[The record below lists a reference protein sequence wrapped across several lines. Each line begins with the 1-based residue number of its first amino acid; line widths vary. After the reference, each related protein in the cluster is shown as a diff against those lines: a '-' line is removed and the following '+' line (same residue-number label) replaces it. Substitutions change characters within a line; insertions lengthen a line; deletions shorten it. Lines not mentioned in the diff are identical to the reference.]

1 MSQTHNQVEVDLDRK
16 EELILAKQLRACRV
30 QILPKAQLS
39 PPIDKSKSSR
49 SSVSPLPSPSTPA
62 RHSMPSSSSEPQ
74 KQERVVMQELQSK
87 MARAASLM
95 AHHSP
100 PASVQMSPG
109 QGPAIV
115 IQSPE
120 DRVSQAPPVFSVSK
134 LPFLADIKRL
144 RQSPTSSP
152 SPAPVAVCQPKPESL
167 APAESQTVN
176 PHLGYLENRPKIS
189 EFPFLND
196 IKKLRKD
203 PVQTPSIN
211 SPNPDTAPILEYE
224 PVKPLI
230 PIDRREIDASHTAQ
244 APKTVR
250 FSASDPERS
259 DGSGNYQT
267 EDKLVPAENI
277 AEDNPDYS
285 ESRMSKSQKAKRSS
299 RVNFKIDEKTNVK
312 KLADQMIPQ
321 MNSMQKNFLGLLF
334 FNELSPH
341 IVDDI
346 VAQQLSMMPGSKLAS
361 ILSSLDPQASLTSLN
376 LMLNSINDEGRLS
389 LLCENFSYLSS
400 EERAGVLFSTADD
413 VKYLNP
419 PN

>member
-1 MSQTHNQVEVDLDRK
+1 
-16 EELILAKQLRACRV
+16 
-30 QILPKAQLS
+30 
-39 PPIDKSKSSR
+39 
-49 SSVSPLPSPSTPA
+49 
-62 RHSMPSSSSEPQ
+62 
-74 KQERVVMQELQSK
+74 MQELQSK

-95 AHHSP
+95 AHHSGP
-100 PASVQMSPG
+100 PSSSSLSSASVQMTPG

-120 DRVSQAPPVFSVSK
+120 DRVSQAQPVFSVSK
-134 LPFLADIKRL
+134 LPFLADIKKL
-144 RQSPTSSP
+144 RQSPASSP
-152 SPAPVAVCQPKPESL
+152 LPAPVVVCQPKPESL

-211 SPNPDTAPILEYE
+211 SPNPDTAPVLDYE

-230 PIDRREIDASHTAQ
+230 PIDRREIDADYTAQ

-250 FSASDPERS
+250 FSASDPEPS
-259 DGSGNYQT
+259 YGSGNYQT

-277 AEDNPDYS
+277 AEDNAEFT

-361 ILSSLDPQASLTSLN
+361 ILSSLDPQVLP
-376 LMLNSINDEGRLS
+376 
-389 LLCENFSYLSS
+389 
-400 EERAGVLFSTADD
+400 AG
-413 VKYLNP
+413 
-419 PN
+419 

>member
-1 MSQTHNQVEVDLDRK
+1 M
-16 EELILAKQLRACRV
+16 
-30 QILPKAQLS
+30 
-39 PPIDKSKSSR
+39 PP
-49 SSVSPLPSPSTPA
+49 
-62 RHSMPSSSSEPQ
+62 SSSEPK
-74 KQERVVMQELQSK
+74 KQERVVMQELQTK

-95 AHHSP
+95 SQLAP
-100 PASVQMSPG
+100 PSSSASVQMTPG

-120 DRVSQAPPVFSVSK
+120 DPRVTQDTPISK

-144 RQSPTSSP
+144 RQSPAASP
-152 SPAPVAVCQPKPESL
+152 SPAPGPVFQPKPESL
-167 APAESQTVN
+167 APTESHNVN

-203 PVQTPSIN
+203 PVQTTSFS
-211 SPNPDTAPILEYE
+211 SPNPDTTPVLDYE

-230 PIDRREIDASHTAQ
+230 PIDRREPDAVYSGQ
-244 APKTVR
+244 ASKTVR
-250 FSASDPERS
+250 FTATDLETSI
-259 DGSGNYQT
+259 GSGNYRQT
-267 EDKLVPAENI
+267 ESEKLVPAERG
-277 AEDNPDYS
+277 AEDNQEDT
-285 ESRMSKSQKAKRSS
+285 ENRMSKSQKVKRSS
-299 RVNFKIDEKTNVK
+299 RANFKIDEKTNVK

-361 ILSSLDPQASLTSLN
+361 ILSSLDPQVLGSFKIYEL
-376 LMLNSINDEGRLS
+376 SIS
-389 LLCENFSYLSS
+389 H
-400 EERAGVLFSTADD
+400 
-413 VKYLNP
+413 P
-419 PN
+419 

>member
-1 MSQTHNQVEVDLDRK
+1 
-16 EELILAKQLRACRV
+16 
-30 QILPKAQLS
+30 
-39 PPIDKSKSSR
+39 
-49 SSVSPLPSPSTPA
+49 
-62 RHSMPSSSSEPQ
+62 
-74 KQERVVMQELQSK
+74 MQELQTK

-95 AHHSP
+95 SQLAP
-100 PASVQMSPG
+100 PSSAATVQMTPG

-120 DRVSQAPPVFSVSK
+120 DRVTQAPPVFSVSK

-144 RQSPTSSP
+144 RQSPAPSP
-152 SPAPVAVCQPKPESL
+152 SPAPVPVLQSKPESL
-167 APAESQTVN
+167 APAESHNVN

-211 SPNPDTAPILEYE
+211 SPNPDVAPVLDYE

-230 PIDRREIDASHTAQ
+230 PIDRREPDAGYSGQ
-244 APKTVR
+244 ASKTVR
-250 FSASDPERS
+250 FSATDPERS
-259 DGSGNYQT
+259 IGNYPQT
-267 EDKLVPAENI
+267 ESEKLVPAERS
-277 AEDNPDYS
+277 AEDNQEDT
-285 ESRMSKSQKAKRSS
+285 ENRMSKSQKAKRSS

-361 ILSSLDPQASLTSLN
+361 VLSSLDPQVLT
-376 LMLNSINDEGRLS
+376 G
-389 LLCENFSYLSS
+389 
-400 EERAGVLFSTADD
+400 
-413 VKYLNP
+413 
-419 PN
+419 

>member
-1 MSQTHNQVEVDLDRK
+1 M
-16 EELILAKQLRACRV
+16 
-30 QILPKAQLS
+30 
-39 PPIDKSKSSR
+39 PP
-49 SSVSPLPSPSTPA
+49 
-62 RHSMPSSSSEPQ
+62 SSSEPK
-74 KQERVVMQELQSK
+74 KQERVVMQELQTK

-95 AHHSP
+95 SQLAP
-100 PASVQMSPG
+100 PSSSASVQMTPG

-120 DRVSQAPPVFSVSK
+120 DPRVTQDPPVSK

-144 RQSPTSSP
+144 RQSPAASP
-152 SPAPVAVCQPKPESL
+152 SPAPGPVFQPKPESL
-167 APAESQTVN
+167 APAQSHNVN

-196 IKKLRKD
+196 IKKLRKN
-203 PVQTPSIN
+203 PVQTTSIS
-211 SPNPDTAPILEYE
+211 SPNPDTAPVLDYE

-230 PIDRREIDASHTAQ
+230 PIDRREPDVVYSGQAS
-244 APKTVR
+244 KTVR
-250 FSASDPERS
+250 FTATDPGTCI
-259 DGSGNYQT
+259 GSGNYRQT
-267 EDKLVPAENI
+267 ESEKLVPAERG
-277 AEDNPDYS
+277 AEDNQEDT
-285 ESRMSKSQKAKRSS
+285 ENRMSKSQKVKRSS

-361 ILSSLDPQASLTSLN
+361 ILSSLEPQVLRFFQN
-376 LMLNSINDEGRLS
+376 LWTK
-389 LLCENFSYLSS
+389 Y
-400 EERAGVLFSTADD
+400 FSTLGESHVSQSD
-413 VKYLNP
+413 VELN
-419 PN
+419 

>member
-1 MSQTHNQVEVDLDRK
+1 
-16 EELILAKQLRACRV
+16 
-30 QILPKAQLS
+30 
-39 PPIDKSKSSR
+39 
-49 SSVSPLPSPSTPA
+49 
-62 RHSMPSSSSEPQ
+62 
-74 KQERVVMQELQSK
+74 MQELQTK

-95 AHHSP
+95 SQLAP
-100 PASVQMSPG
+100 PSSAATVQMTPG

-120 DRVSQAPPVFSVSK
+120 DRVTQAPPVFSVSK

-144 RQSPTSSP
+144 RQSPAPSP
-152 SPAPVAVCQPKPESL
+152 SPAPVPVIQSKPESL
-167 APAESQTVN
+167 AQAESHNVN

-211 SPNPDTAPILEYE
+211 SPNPDVAPVLDYE

-230 PIDRREIDASHTAQ
+230 PIDRREPDAGYSGQ
-244 APKTVR
+244 ASKTVR
-250 FSASDPERS
+250 FSATDPERS
-259 DGSGNYQT
+259 IGSGNYPQT
-267 EDKLVPAENI
+267 ESEKLVPAERS
-277 AEDNPDYS
+277 AEDNQEDT
-285 ESRMSKSQKAKRSS
+285 ENRMSKSQKAKRSS

-361 ILSSLDPQASLTSLN
+361 ILSSLDPQVLTGFLN
-376 LMLNSINDEGRLS
+376 LLFE
-389 LLCENFSYLSS
+389 Y
-400 EERAGVLFSTADD
+400 FSTLGESHVSQSD
-413 VKYLNP
+413 VELN
-419 PN
+419 